1 MREYTDPSVLTQG
14 VREGWA
20 DRETD
25 PACIDWQA
33 RQDAALIP
41 FEVINGR
48 PVNRHEKTPIQRG
61 RNLLGRWAENRTADA
76 LASVLDEHGDR
87 WALLIERNRGRG
99 WGMSGGFVDLG
110 ERSSVQAAIRELG
123 EEASVD
129 LRHATWR
136 ETPPRHVPSKRAS
149 DEAWIVTVLCTTDL
163 GTLNRRDFPRAIP
176 RSDAKEAA
184 WVRANTFQELT
195 TDLMVSHGGRVTS
208 ANHVGMLTDWF
219 GQA

>member
-1 MREYTDPSVLTQG
+1 MREYTDPIVLTEG

-25 PACIDWQA
+25 PADIAWQA

-48 PVNRHEKTPIQRG
+48 PVNPCETTLIQHG

-76 LASVLDEHGDR
+76 LASVLDEYGDR
-87 WALLIERNRGRG
+87 WALLVERNRGRG
-99 WGMSGGFVDLG
+99 WGMAGGFENLG
-110 ERSSVQAAIRELG
+110 EKSFVQVAIRELR
-123 EEASVD
+123 EETGVD
-129 LRHATWR
+129 LRYATWR
-136 ETPPRHVPSKRAS
+136 ETPPRYVPSKRAS

-163 GTLNRRDFPRAIP
+163 GTLNRSDFPRAVP
-176 RSDAKEAA
+176 WDDAKQAA

-195 TDLMVSHGGRVTS
+195 TDLMASHGGRVTS

-219 GQA
+219 GRA